1 MFLQEK
7 LRLEQQLMGAWL
19 LKEELRIKASKQIY
33 HQVTRVEF
41 NHLIS
46 QTTILIIT
54 QSPPFL
60 ILDKIQLRDK
70 TKG

>member
-1 MFLQEK
+1 MCLQEK

-19 LKEELRIKASKQIY
+19 LKEELQIKAFKQIY

-41 NHLIS
+41 NLLIS
-46 QTTILIIT
+46 QITILIIT
-54 QSPPFL
+54 LLPFL
-60 ILDKIQLRDK
+60 IPDKIQLRDK